1 MYLKTLNIVNFKN
14 IPEAKL
20 ELSPNINCF
29 LGNNGMG
36 KSNLLDAVYCLSF
49 CKSFSGVPDA
59 MLINRNEDFCMVSAD
74 YLRHGADESLSLG
87 MQRGRRKSFR
97 RGGKEYQK
105 LSDHIGKFP
114 LVLVSPADMALIDG
128 TGEERRRFMDMVV
141 SQTDPR
147 YLDMLIRYNHALE
160 QRNRMLRDGVS
171 DPHLFEAVEIAMEMA
186 AAYISEV
193 RSRWVTRLAEI
204 FRKYYS
210 AIGADSEVPDLV
222 YKSHLGGGGVSLKTV
237 LDERRQRDTILKY
250 TSAGTHRDDI
260 EMSLSGMPVRR
271 TASQGQAKTYTIA
284 LRFAQ
289 YEFLHEAAGVTPLL
303 LLDDIFDKLDSGRVT
318 KIIDMV
324 AGSTFGQIFI
334 TDTNRK
340 HLDGILSH
348 CGDSFALWSVENG
361 RFEKMNGEQ

>member
-1 MYLKTLNIVNFKN
+1 MFLKSLNIVNFKN
-14 IPEAKL
+14 IPDAKL
-20 ELSPNINCF
+20 ELSPNLNCF
-29 LGNNGMG
+29 LGDNGMG

-49 CKSFSGVPDA
+49 CKSFSGVADA
-59 MLINRNEDFCMVSAD
+59 MLIARDEDFCMVSAD
-74 YLRHGADESLSLG
+74 YLRYDTEESLQLG

-114 LVLVSPADMALIDG
+114 LVLVSPADMSLIDG

-141 SQTDPR
+141 SQTDAR
-147 YLDMLIRYNHALE
+147 YLDMLIRYNHSLE
-160 QRNRMLRDGVS
+160 QRNRMLRDGVT
-171 DPHLFEAVEIAMEMA
+171 DTNLFEAVEMAMEMSA
-186 AAYISEV
+186 SYICEI
-193 RSRWVTRLAEI
+193 RSQWVKRLAEI

-210 AIGADSEVPDLV
+210 EIGAGSEEPDLV
-222 YKSHLGGGGVSLKTV
+222 YKSHLAGGDVSLKTI

-250 TSAGTHRDDI
+250 TSAGPHRDDI

-289 YEFLHEAAGVTPLL
+289 YEFLREAAGVTPLL
-303 LLDDIFDKLDSGRVT
+303 LLDDIFDKLDAGRVT
-318 KIIDMV
+318 RIIDMV

-340 HLDGILSH
+340 HLDEILRH
-348 CGDSFALWSVENG
+348 CGDSFALWGVENG
-361 RFEKMNGEQ
+361 KFEKLQEP